1 MSNEPLIYRISIAME
16 KLGVSR
22 ATIYRLIGRGELKIV
37 RFGKKAS
44 GVTAESVQA
53 FIQRGGVS

>member
-1 MSNEPLIYRISIAME
+1 ME

>member
-1 MSNEPLIYRISIAME
+1 MNEPLIYRISIAMG

-22 ATIYRLIGRGELKIV
+22 ATIYRLVGRGELKLV

-53 FIQRGGVS
+53 FIQKGGVT